1 MRACRGLGWPI
12 KGIHQLTRR
21 CHMQAA
27 DWWDDVGIENW
38 TKADWAASNNAL
50 PMGPLAPW
58 LVDFNAEAFKHR
70 AIFNAYYLHANT
82 TCVILDA
89 TTWGLGSSMNGNFW
103 LITLA
108 QAIYPGLS
116 LYYNH
121 ATSPYQCSTNGS
133 LDAFMIPASNGVFKV
148 GDPPPG
154 CAHHTYHAG
163 ESEHFRTGIFPGH
176 TLWNDWHITEAGASP
191 ALVLRNKLY
200 HQASIQAVCQTVQSF
215 WNLSPELSLNISK
228 TQKWLRK
235 DRQLV
240 IAIQARGGDKVIEL
254 QGHLDG
260 SRHYPMEAGM
270 WKLSLNTELHGATC
284 VIIGDELTY
293 AEAISHAAKLI
304 LKCGRI
310 VIRHHGM
317 SRDGHRQAAFNSM
330 PLEERCTAT
339 QNYIADLE
347 ILAWADYMIVNDRSN
362 VAEVANYIRRC
373 KYHHPRETAISGE
386 AGNIML
392 PWTTRGH

>member
-1 MRACRGLGWPI
+1 
-12 KGIHQLTRR
+12 
-21 CHMQAA
+21 MQAA
-27 DWWDDVGIENW
+27 DWWDEAGKENW
-38 TKADWAASNNAL
+38 TKADWAATDSAL
-50 PMGPLAPW
+50 PTGPLAPW
-58 LVDFNAEAFKHR
+58 LVDFNPEAVKHR
-70 AIFNAYYLHANT
+70 TIFNAEYLPADT

-89 TTWGLGSSMNGNFW
+89 AGWGLGSSMNGNLW

-121 ATSPYQCSTNGS
+121 ATSPYQCFTNGS
-133 LDAFMIPASNGVFKV
+133 LDAFMIPASNGVFKA
-148 GDPPPG
+148 GTPPLG
-154 CAHHTYHAG
+154 CMHNKYNPFH
-163 ESEHFRTGIFPGH
+163 SERFRTELFPGH
-176 TLWNDWHITEAGASP
+176 TLWNDWHITEAEASP
-191 ALVLRNKLY
+191 ALVFRNKLY
-200 HQASIQAVCQTVQSF
+200 HQAAIQAVCQTVQSF

-254 QGHLDG
+254 KGHLDG

-270 WKLSLNTELHGATC
+270 RKLSLNTELHGATC

-304 LKCGRI
+304 LKCGRV

-317 SRDGHRQAAFNSM
+317 SRYGHTQAAFNSK

-362 VAEVANYIRRC
+362 VAEFANYIRRC

-386 AGNIML
+386 TGGTML
-392 PWTTRGH
+392 LWSTRADK